1 MLSLPC
7 PEPVLGT
14 PQSLF
19 QRCPNT
25 CVCQGTWNQTSKGLF
40 GLYQHPWLSSFR
52 ALTNI
57 LLSWSLLV
65 LIYCLF
71 SPSSS
76 FYIPFPLT
84 VFRQRKPSLLLFNFS
99 LSKSSS
105 GTGNHLSPL
114 LPPKSHWSILL
125 KKRDSFPWSEGLC
138 LWFLGSEWTFFPSLL
153 YEEQSEKD
161 QSQRKQSIC
170 LPNG

>member
-19 QRCPNT
+19 QRSLYT
-25 CVCQGTWNQTSKGLF
+25 RVCQGTWNQTSKGLF

-114 LPPKSHWSILL
+114 LPRKSHRSILL
-125 KKRDSFPWSEGLC
+125 KKREFSFIRGTLPMVFREWVDIFFLPSIRGTKWEG
-138 LWFLGSEWTFFPSLL
+138 
-153 YEEQSEKD
+153 
-161 QSQRKQSIC
+161 SIR
-170 LPNG
+170 N